1 MATLHEYARSMSTVR
16 HVLEKDPA
24 AADRVHVV
32 TSFADA
38 DFVLRSKEFTVLTA
52 DDGYSRDV
60 SEPILGDTL
69 SRVDGP
75 DHFERRRIE
84 AALFRTPTTRAN
96 ED

>member
-32 TSFADA
+32 TSFEDA

-52 DDGYSRDV
+52 EDGYSRDV
-60 SEPILGDTL
+60 SDPILRRYPL
-69 SRVDGP
+69 A
-75 DHFERRRIE
+75 RRRPCSLR
-84 AALFRTPTTRAN
+84 AAQDRGCAVPVAN
-96 ED
+96 DAGE

>member
-1 MATLHEYARSMSTVR
+1 MSTVR

-38 DFVLRSKEFTVLTA
+38 DFVLRSREFTVLTA
-52 DDGYSRDV
+52 EDGFSRDV
-60 SEPILGDTL
+60 SDPVLGDTL

-84 AALFRTPTTRAN
+84 AALFRSPTMRESRASL
-96 ED
+96 